1 MFLVFIL
8 STKQCVLLNN
18 INAPL
23 FYRIFKSSQDLLE
36 SSRCLG
42 ADVLLQLLKNYCR
55 NKDIKTAITVG
66 VVGLPNVG
74 KSSLIN
80 SLKRSKSCGVGAT
93 PGFTK

>member
-1 MFLVFIL
+1 MDFYLDDYQDLFFFFFIL
-8 STKQCVLLNN
+8 FRVLKVTDDLMT
-18 INAPL
+18 
-23 FYRIFKSSQDLLE
+23 SSKA
-36 SSRCLG
+36 LG
-42 ADVLLQLLKNYCR
+42 AEVLMQLLKNYCR

-80 SLKRSKSCGVGAT
+80 SLKRSKACGVGAT